1 MYLLIKRFAL
11 GSQGKVRTMNNGN
24 NGKIFLSLIVGAVGG
39 VVALVVGL
47 LLAPNIAILLGLLA
61 FAVIALA
68 LHVVLSV
75 TEFRMEKQFSE
86 IERALPVPVLYKT
99 IANFQLGRDVVSGKV
114 FVCRDRIVFAS
125 VEKTPFS
132 VQELAAEHIA
142 RFEQDDIHLR
152 LFTKDGK
159 EYRLV
164 LPDAQNVAQVIRENY
179 WNT

>member
-1 MYLLIKRFAL
+1 M
-11 GSQGKVRTMNNGN
+11 

-39 VVALVVGL
+39 VAALIVGL
-47 LLAPNIAILLGLLA
+47 LLAPDIAILLGLLA
-61 FAVIALA
+61 FGVIALA
-68 LHVVLSV
+68 LHIVLSI
-75 TEFRMEKQFSE
+75 TEFRMEKQFAE

-114 FVCRDRIVFAS
+114 FLCRDRIVFAS

-132 VQELAAEHIA
+132 VQEIAADQIA
-142 RFEQDDIHLR
+142 RLEQDEIRLR

-164 LPDAQNVAQVIRENY
+164 LPDAQDMAQVIKENY
-179 WNT
+179 WNK

>member
-1 MYLLIKRFAL
+1 MK
-11 GSQGKVRTMNNGN
+11 
-24 NGKIFLSLIVGAVGG
+24 GKIFLSLIVGAISG
-39 VVALVVGL
+39 VAAAGIGL
-47 LLAPNIAILLGLLA
+47 LLAPDIAIWLGLLA

-75 TEFRMEKQFSE
+75 TEFRMEKQFAL
-86 IERALPVPVLYKT
+86 IERALTSPVLYQT

-114 FVCRDRIVFAS
+114 FVCRDSIVFAS

-132 VQELAAEHIA
+132 VQEIAAEQIA
-142 RFEQDDIHLR
+142 RYELDEIHLR

-164 LPDAQNVAQVIRENY
+164 LPDAPEIAQVIRENY
-179 WNT
+179 WNG